1 MAVCKVSLP
10 HLGNYHIPLSVLF
23 TLGFDIEYIVPP
35 PISSKTLEI
44 GSRHSPEFVCA
55 PFKYTLGNF
64 IEAIEAGADTLVQV
78 AGSCRLDYYGELQEL
93 ILADLGYKVNFINLA
108 GMKKLD
114 PLSVY
119 LRLKQFNPQASLGR
133 IARVLPLAVRMV
145 ECMDKV
151 EDYIRK
157 NVGFAADQD
166 LFEKTHREFLRDLRD
181 VRSRRDLDILYRD
194 YKKRFQDIEV
204 QSPPNP
210 LRVGIVGEYYTIM
223 EPFSNHFIEKELA
236 AKGIVVDRWLNVT
249 NTLLHAPKEIKEKVK
264 PYTSYAMGATSM
276 ATISRALRMAKMG
289 YDGIIHVKSFGCTPE
304 VDAMPVLQNIS
315 RDYQI
320 PILFLSFDTHT
331 EKTGFITRLEAF
343 YDMIVM
349 KKRKRKRE
357 YLPGFV

>member
-1 MAVCKVSLP
+1 MAVCKVSMP

-133 IARVLPLAVRMV
+133 IARVLPLAVKMV
-145 ECMDKV
+145 EYMDKV

-157 NVGFAADQD
+157 NVD
-166 LFEKTHREFLRDLRD
+166 LRQIKICLKNTPGVFRDLRD
-181 VRSRRDLDILYRD
+181 AQPQGSGYPVQGH
-194 YKKRFQDIEV
+194 KKRFKNIEV
-204 QSPPNP
+204 QSPPIP
-210 LRVGIVGEYYTIM
+210 LRVGIVVSIIQLWN
-223 EPFSNHFIEKELA
+223 PSAIILLRKN
-236 AKGIVVDRWLNVT
+236 WLPKI
-249 NTLLHAPKEIKEKVK
+249 LL
-264 PYTSYAMGATSM
+264 
-276 ATISRALRMAKMG
+276 
-289 YDGIIHVKSFGCTPE
+289 
-304 VDAMPVLQNIS
+304 
-315 RDYQI
+315 
-320 PILFLSFDTHT
+320 
-331 EKTGFITRLEAF
+331 
-343 YDMIVM
+343 
-349 KKRKRKRE
+349 
-357 YLPGFV
+357 

>member
-1 MAVCKVSLP
+1 MAVCKVSMP

-133 IARVLPLAVRMV
+133 IARVLPLAVKMV
-145 ECMDKV
+145 EYMDKV

-181 VRSRRDLDILYRD
+181 VRSRRIWISCTGTIKSALKILRS
-194 YKKRFQDIEV
+194 KAR
-204 QSPPNP
+204 QSHCVSALWVSIIQLWNP
-210 LRVGIVGEYYTIM
+210 SAIILLRK
-223 EPFSNHFIEKELA
+223 N
-236 AKGIVVDRWLNVT
+236 WLPKI
-249 NTLLHAPKEIKEKVK
+249 LL
-264 PYTSYAMGATSM
+264 
-276 ATISRALRMAKMG
+276 
-289 YDGIIHVKSFGCTPE
+289 
-304 VDAMPVLQNIS
+304 
-315 RDYQI
+315 
-320 PILFLSFDTHT
+320 
-331 EKTGFITRLEAF
+331 
-343 YDMIVM
+343 
-349 KKRKRKRE
+349 
-357 YLPGFV
+357 